1 MRYDREVSHTMNI
14 ISVLLCLLLL
24 LLLSVRHLHYKSFP
38 NSLDWTFNYTWACVQ
53 RLHEAATKQ
62 AVSLWPGAD
71 YRWDGEVLIVTIVF
85 VQTIDGWQ
93 LEQEAQRPV
102 QHANHP
108 ATSQSPCSLAT
119 MPTLSLSPKLKN
131 ETWSLFCQFDHFVL
145 VFWVGS

>member
-38 NSLDWTFNYTWACVQ
+38 NSLDWTFNYTWECVQ

-108 ATSQSPCSLAT
+108 ATSQSLCSLAT
-119 MPTLSLSPKLKN
+119 MPPTLSLSPEPQWQFH
-131 ETWSLFCQFDHFVL
+131 ETWSLSSHYDHFAVD
-145 VFWVGS
+145 